1 MFIYDHSS
9 TVPVPLLV
17 EGANNLSKTFVKC
30 KKTQIRYPFFFL
42 FLFRKPVEKTREN
55 PYPFAEGT
63 GFARVQIY
71 VPGPVP
77 QGPLP
82 VTLAGFETRGIP

>member
-1 MFIYDHSS
+1 MIIVVHVQYQY
-9 TVPVPLLV
+9 
-17 EGANNLSKTFVKC
+17 LSKTFVKC
-30 KKTQIRYPFFFL
+30 KKTRIRYPFFFL